1 MYHFIFLSLLI
12 VTLLDESGTSQH
24 NVFKRLSLRIINRFS
39 IYSSQ
44 GDNNTL
50 TRQVLPS
57 LAMEN
62 SIQTLTSPSPSKGP
76 TPLISN
82 YLNMLDNNEES
93 FLFHGRDYE
102 TTTPSSTDSNEV
114 TMVTKVHQHKRDD
127 PEIYDIPGGGI
138 DLKHR
143 TYSQL
148 CVSYTA

>member
-1 MYHFIFLSLLI
+1 M
-12 VTLLDESGTSQH
+12 LDEPGTGQH

-50 TRQVLPS
+50 TRQTLPS
-57 LAMEN
+57 LSMEN
-62 SIQTLTSPSPSKGP
+62 SIQTLTSSSPLEGP

-82 YLNMLDNNEES
+82 HLNMLDDNEGP

-102 TTTPSSTDSNEV
+102 ITTPSSTDSNEV
-114 TMVTKVHQHKRDD
+114 TMVTKVHRHKRDD
-127 PEIYDIPGGGI
+127 PEIYDIPGGAI

-148 CVSYTA
+148 CVSYIV